1 MADLTY
7 NEFRA
12 LHKGISQGEMSE
24 LWNKYKEGEYQP
36 DADNDGIH
44 DSVDDAVELE
54 ETSLTGEE
62 ETEESEAEVEE
73 DESDETEDSE
83 EANVELLEEE
93 EVVEEEPELTPE
105 ELYKQNLQHF
115 AESYRALQFK
125 HKLAKDQVRAHE
137 VRLVNVAK
145 ATRPLNYSVKPED
158 GWQLWVGPH
167 PEALLVNERNQIAFC
182 ITRTWWSKN
191 YQGSFMVQDMVLDD
205 PNRLA
210 SIRERYR
217 KKGKLVL
224 RCPIPGI
231 EIKLPS
237 SKLEAVVTSSHSYEG

>member
-1 MADLTY
+1 MTDLTY

-44 DSVDDAVELE
+44 DSVDDVVELE

-62 ETEESEAEVEE
+62 ETEESESEVEE

-93 EVVEEEPELTPE
+93 AVEEAKPTPE
-105 ELYKQNLQHF
+105 QLYHQNLQHF
-115 AESYRALQFK
+115 AQSYRALQFK
-125 HKLAKDQVRAHE
+125 NKLAEDQVRAHE
-137 VRLVNVAK
+137 VRLVNTAK

-205 PNRLA
+205 PERLA